1 MRVALRMDLLFFFRF
16 CHRMKGLWNGFSL
29 SIQHT
34 GLQKPSGG
42 VSTSG
47 LLLGPIVNV
56 TALRLHLFR
65 VCFVVVASVT

>member
-1 MRVALRMDLLFFFRF
+1 MVCFILLSLTNTSYMRVALRMVLLVLFRF

-42 VSTSG
+42 VSTAG
-47 LLLGPIVNV
+47 LLLGPI
-56 TALRLHLFR
+56 L
-65 VCFVVVASVT
+65 